1 MGGGRGG
8 RGIERPHTYL
18 FQVSCY
24 CCEGIGAVKTA
35 LTSGISH
42 SAEDMPIKINL
53 IAYVM
58 TTTMQHGPYR
68 GCG

>member
-24 CCEGIGAVKTA
+24 GCEGIGVVKTA
-35 LTSGISH
+35 LTC
-42 SAEDMPIKINL
+42 AEDMPIKINL